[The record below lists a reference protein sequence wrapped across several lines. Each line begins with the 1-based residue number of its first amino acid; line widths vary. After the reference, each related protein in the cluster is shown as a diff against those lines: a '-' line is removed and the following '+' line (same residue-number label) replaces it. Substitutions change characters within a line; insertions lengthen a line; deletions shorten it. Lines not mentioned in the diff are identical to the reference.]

1 MRAEY
6 LSSMIPLIAYR
17 DNTCAP
23 RKCTVKRLERFGMIR
38 IVPSMRQVPKGT
50 LLLDPT
56 AGVVISPA
64 DRGWVRSITALDCS
78 WEVLE
83 REEMGRFRGRR
94 ALPFLVAANPVN
106 FGKPFVLSSV
116 EALAAALI
124 ILGEREQAEEILA
137 KVPFGIRFLEVNAE
151 PLADYAAAGDSAGV
165 LAAQAEYL

>member
-1 MRAEY
+1 
-6 LSSMIPLIAYR
+6 MIPLISYR
-17 DNTCAP
+17 DNTCDP
-23 RKCTVKRLERFGMIR
+23 RKCTIKRLERYGFVR
-38 IVPSMRQVPKGT
+38 VLPSFRKVPKGT

-64 DRGWVRSITALDCS
+64 DRRWVRSITALDCS

-83 REEMGRFRGRR
+83 REELSIFRGRR

-106 FGKPFVLSSV
+106 FGKPFILSSV

-124 ILGEREQAEEILA
+124 ILGERDQAELILS

-151 PLADYAAAGDSAGV
+151 PLAEYAAAVDSAGV
-165 LAAQAEYL
+165 LSVQAEYL